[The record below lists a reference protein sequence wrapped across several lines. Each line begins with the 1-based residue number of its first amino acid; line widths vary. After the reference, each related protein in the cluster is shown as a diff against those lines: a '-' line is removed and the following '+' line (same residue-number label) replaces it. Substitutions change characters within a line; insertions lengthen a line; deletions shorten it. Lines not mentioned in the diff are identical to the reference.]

1 MIVGWLGRWKID
13 IGGCSYVWA
22 LQISYSPYILPQS
35 IVGLTTGNFYG
46 LLLVG
51 RLGLLQVP
59 DCKVGCKY
67 GEDYGLEFCGGKW
80 IGSMTGK
87 TETGSGV
94 GSNHLKKDS

>member
-1 MIVGWLGRWKID
+1 MELCKLEPCPD
-13 IGGCSYVWA
+13 
-22 LQISYSPYILPQS
+22 ILPQS